1 MKRLSDLFFSLE
13 SCLFWLFRS
22 MLRWSSSKRLKWST
36 GSWNVWDSPQQ
47 FQWPW
52 LFESCCSKR
61 RALLKFNKFIDL
73 LLKILFPL
81 SKPCSTGTKLWFRLV
96 SLWNFKVSCHR
107 PWDNLVWIV
116 TSLWLQQCTRCDYVQ
131 NIFLVICSRRYKWT
145 GSIKNRYLYINKNVS
160 DVNSHG
166 GMGAEICTVWHSD
179 PGLCSLPSQVIQGL
193 IS

>member
-1 MKRLSDLFFSLE
+1 MKLIKEVEMKYWQLKCVGLATAIPVAMALWVMLQQKE
-13 SCLFWLFRS
+13 SS
-22 MLRWSSSKRLKWST
+22 
-36 GSWNVWDSPQQ
+36 
-47 FQWPW
+47 
-52 LFESCCSKR
+52 
-61 RALLKFNKFIDL
+61 LLKFNKFIDL

-131 NIFLVICSRRYKWT
+131 NIFLVICGRRYKWT

-166 GMGAEICTVWHSD
+166 GMGAEICTVWPSG